1 MDTRHAQTTRSSQSH
16 NDVSKDYV
24 FRSYVEHLS
33 RLAQER
39 PSDRAL
45 IVVNAQGETTL
56 DYATLERRSRALASE
71 LQQRFP
77 AGERALILLD
87 NDEHYVVAFFACLY
101 AGVVAVPVF
110 PPESAKQQHLAR
122 LLAIAA
128 DSQAACVLTSTT
140 IIDVVASASEGF
152 GSTELIPVDSVDE
165 SHAEHWVEHH
175 PKRGDI
181 AFLQY
186 TSGSTAT
193 PKGVMVSHGNLMA
206 NERAIETGFSIG
218 ADDVFVS
225 WLPLYHD
232 MGLIGGL
239 LQPIYRGI
247 PAVLM
252 SPTFFLQRP
261 VRWLEAISRHRGTVS
276 GGPDFAYR
284 LCLERIRDEQI
295 EALDLSS
302 WRVAFSG
309 AEPVRHDTLTGFI
322 ERFRPA
328 GFAADTA
335 APCYGLAEAT
345 LLVSCNPRGTGVVGT
360 VFSQQ
365 SLAEGKAVSAV
376 EGNTLVGC
384 GTPEP
389 GHATDIVDPEGLHS
403 LPEGDVGEIWVNGPS
418 VAHGYWRNPEATA
431 NTFVTRDGVSW
442 QRTDDNDAQ
451 NHDARDDR
459 WLRTGDL
466 GFLHEG
472 QLYIAG
478 RIKDLIIL
486 RGHNVY
492 PQDIESAIEAE
503 VEAVRKGRIATFAV
517 TTPGGAEGIGVAAEV
532 SRGMQKLVPA
542 EKLVEALSETVGS
555 TCHEPLSVVLLLNPG
570 GLPKTSS
577 GKLQRSACRQGWEA
591 GSLDAYA
598 IYAFGRFVSGGDDE
612 DASSGESSQSTAE
625 AGSETEQTLAT
636 LWRQVLGNN
645 KETPLGSNAHFFAS
659 GGNSL
664 AAVQLASRISDHW
677 AIDFPTRSVME
688 KPRFSD
694 VVDEVERR
702 LANPL
707 ASHQGGFQNPLMPI
721 PRLAELPLAPVQRRL
736 WLVDRLASQAGDR
749 ERAAYNLPALFSLKG
764 ELNIEVLERT
774 VNAIVARHEAL
785 RTHYPESE
793 SGEPIAV
800 IEDQR
805 NIELPVLD
813 CSDLSEREQQRYLQ
827 DTFTEYANTPFDL
840 VTGPLIKAG
849 LLRFGAQEHALV
861 LVIHHIVFD
870 GWSTSVFIREFA
882 SLYGE
887 LLEGKESGLPKLG
900 IQYVD
905 YAAWHEKAL
914 SGEAFEQSATFW
926 RRYLSDAPPLSTLP
940 GDFARPSQV
949 SHAGRALSMT
959 LSSDLSQALNKLAA
973 QHGTTLFTLLL
984 ASFQLLMH
992 RQTRQHDLIV
1002 GTDVAGRS
1010 HPDVEPLIGFFVNVI
1025 PLRSRLSD
1033 GQIDFGHWL
1042 EHVQTSVLDA
1052 FDHQNVPFDRIV
1064 ELSGIGRERDRTPLI
1079 QTLFVL
1085 QNMPTERFS
1094 LPGLEVEVMPQPRQ
1108 ESKFDMAVFVD
1119 ESDTGLSVEWVYATA
1134 LYRRETIEHLTGAW
1148 QSLLAQIVEAPST
1161 PVEEFRLP
1169 LMEKHAMQNK
1179 LSKGSKLNKLG
1190 SLKSQ
1195 PGARPS
1201 TNSDSPVRTA
1211 LLDEKRVFPL
1221 MIEATDPDL
1230 DAVAWATS
1238 QRDFIEQHLR
1248 THAGILFRNF
1258 GLTTLQEFE
1267 AFAEAIQPGLY
1278 GNYGDLPK
1286 KEGGRNTYRSTPYPE
1301 RQMILYHNES
1311 SHLER
1316 WPRKQLFF
1324 CEFPSPV
1331 GGATPI
1337 VDCREMLRQ
1346 LPADVVEEFERKG
1359 LLYVRTFTRNLDV
1372 SWRDF
1377 FKTDSKEEVEARL
1390 KEAGIEW
1397 QWLGDDE
1404 LQTRTRCPAVVTHPV
1419 TGDRVFFNQVQL
1431 HHVSCLEQDVKED
1444 LLGMVGQERLPRNVY
1459 FGDGSVIS
1467 DEMMKVV
1474 GEAYEA
1480 CAVRFDWRRGD
1491 VVMVDNMLA
1500 AHARDP
1506 YEGPRKI
1513 VVAMGDIYERSALEE
1528 AQGASADA
1536 ELVDQ

>member
-1 MDTRHAQTTRSSQSH
+1 MTTRHAQAMNSH
-16 NDVSKDYV
+16 SAHHDV
-24 FRSYVEHLS
+24 FISYVEHLS
-33 RLAQER
+33 RLSQER
-39 PSDRAL
+39 PGDRAL
-45 IVVNAQGETTL
+45 VTVNAQGETIL

-77 AGERALILLD
+77 VGERALILLD
-87 NDEHYVVAFFACLY
+87 NDEHYVVAFLACLY
-101 AGVVAVPVF
+101 AGVIAVPVF

-122 LLAIAA
+122 LFAIAD
-128 DSQAACVLTSTT
+128 DSQAACVLTSSAV
-140 IIDVVASASEGF
+140 IELVAAAGKDF
-152 GSTELIPVDSVDE
+152 GSAELIPVDALDE
-165 SHAEHWVEHH
+165 RRAECWVEHH
-175 PKRGDI
+175 PQRDDI

-239 LQPIYRGI
+239 LQPLYRGI
-247 PAVLM
+247 PVVLM
-252 SPTFFLQRP
+252 SPSFFLQRP

-284 LCLERIRDEQI
+284 LCLERIRDDQLK
-295 EALDLSS
+295 ALDLSS

-328 GFAADTA
+328 GFAADAA

-345 LLVSCNPRGTGVVGT
+345 LLVSCNSRGTGVVGT
-360 VFSQQ
+360 AFSQQ
-365 SLAEGKAVSAV
+365 SLAEGKAASAV

-389 GHATDIVDPEGLHS
+389 GHTIDIVDPEGLHS
-403 LPEGDVGEIWVNGPS
+403 LTEGDVGEIWVNGPS
-418 VAHGYWRNPEATA
+418 VAHGYWQNPEATA
-431 NTFVTRDGVSW
+431 QAFVTRDGVRW
-442 QRTDDNDAQ
+442 QRTDGSDAQ

-492 PQDIESAIEAE
+492 PQDIECAVEAE
-503 VEAVRKGRIATFAV
+503 VEAVRKGRVAAFAV
-517 TTPGGAEGIGVAAEV
+517 TTPEGAEGIGVAAEV

-555 TCHEPLSVVLLLNPG
+555 ACREPLSVALLLNPG

-598 IYAFGRFVSGGDDE
+598 IHAFGDFVSGGSDGDT
-612 DASSGESSQSTAE
+612 SGGKSSQSTAE
-625 AGSETEQTLAT
+625 AGSETEQALAK
-636 LWRQVLGNN
+636 LWCQVLGDG
-645 KETPLGSNAHFFAS
+645 KEKPLGRDAHFFAS

-677 AIDFPTRSVME
+677 AIDFPTRAVME
-688 KPRFSD
+688 KPRFGD

-702 LANPL
+702 LATPL
-707 ASHQGGFQNPLMPI
+707 ASYQGGAQNPLIPI
-721 PRLAELPLAPVQRRL
+721 SRHAELPLAPVQRRL

-793 SGEPIAV
+793 SGDPIAV
-800 IEDQR
+800 VEDQR

-813 CSDLSEREQQRYLQ
+813 CSDLAEQEQQRYLQ
-827 DTFTEYANTPFDL
+827 DTFTEYANTPLDL
-840 VTGPLIKAG
+840 ATGPLIKAG
-849 LLRFGAQEHALV
+849 LLRFGAQEHALI

-887 LLEGKESGLPKLG
+887 LLEGKESGLPEVG

-926 RRYLSDAPPLSTLP
+926 RRYLNSAPPLSSLP
-940 GDFARPSQV
+940 ADFARPSQV
-949 SHAGRALSMT
+949 SHAGSSQRMALSP
-959 LSSDLSQALNKLAA
+959 DLSHALNKLAA
-973 QHGTTLFTLLL
+973 QRGTTLFTLLL

-992 RQTRQHDLIV
+992 RQTGQHDLVV

-1025 PLRSRLSD
+1025 PLRSRLAD
-1033 GQIDFGHWL
+1033 DQVDFGRWL

-1052 FDHQNVPFDRIV
+1052 FDHQDVPFDRIV
-1064 ELSGIGRERDRTPLI
+1064 ELSGIGRERDRSPLI

-1085 QNMPTERFS
+1085 QNTPTERFS

-1108 ESKFDMAVFVD
+1108 ESKFDMAVFVN

-1134 LYRRETIEHLTGAW
+1134 LYRRETIEQLTGAW

-1161 PVEEFRLP
+1161 LVEEFRLP

-1179 LSKGSKLNKLG
+1179 FSKDAKLNKLG

-1201 TNSDSPVRTA
+1201 TNSNSPIRTA

-1221 MIEATDPDL
+1221 VIEATDADL

-1248 THAGILFRNF
+1248 KHAGILFRNF
-1258 GLTTLQEFE
+1258 GLTTPQEFE

-1278 GNYGDLPK
+1278 GSYGDLPK

-1324 CEFPSPV
+1324 CEFPSSV

-1377 FKTDSKEEVEARL
+1377 FKTDSKEEVETRL
-1390 KEAGIEW
+1390 EEAGIEW

-1431 HHVSCLEQDVKED
+1431 HHVSCLEPDVKED